1 MELESRTKTKVLLSV
16 RCEDI
21 EIGDIISRSDPMVVL
36 YKRISNSSKKS
47 WSEVGRTEVFRYY
60 KTNPEFEKKF
70 KLDFVFEVYQ
80 LLKFAVVNV
89 KDDAQLGD
97 HGYLG

>member
-47 WSEVGRTEVFRYY
+47 WSEVGRTEVFRNYN
-60 KTNPEFEKKF
+60 TNPEFEKKF